1 MGNKVCLRDLG
12 PRVVFS
18 RNFRAPGGD
27 SVLLGPEQVALCLGT
42 SRKENTLWGTR
53 SRGLQEF
60 GGVKTEKVG
69 FQVTRSGLP
78 EDLAIP
84 NMRIGFRT
92 RSEIFW
98 GTWAF

>member
-1 MGNKVCLRDLG
+1 M
-12 PRVVFS
+12 
-18 RNFRAPGGD
+18 
-27 SVLLGPEQVALCLGT
+27 LGPEQVALCLGT

-69 FQVTRSGLP
+69 FQVTRSWLP